1 MFEFN
6 SSSANQRESLQRFIH
21 REKFT
26 SMLRKV
32 KATLRKLTKDIIDTA
47 HLSSVVTHQI
57 LSLTFHNSSV
67 IFR

>member
-6 SSSANQRESLQRFIH
+6 SLSANQRESLQRFIH

-32 KATLRKLTKDIIDTA
+32 KATLRKLTKEKYYRYCTLVFRGYTSDFI
-47 HLSSVVTHQI
+47 THF
-57 LSLTFHNSSV
+57 S
-67 IFR
+67 